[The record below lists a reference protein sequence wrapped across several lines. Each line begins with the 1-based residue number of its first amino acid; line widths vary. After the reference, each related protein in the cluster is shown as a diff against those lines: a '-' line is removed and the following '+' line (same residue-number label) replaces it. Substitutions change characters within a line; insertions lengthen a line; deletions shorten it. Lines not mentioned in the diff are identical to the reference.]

1 MGHLAARG
9 VVVKRQLSDG
19 GIAGVVVGVIVGIAL
34 VALCLYPFVI
44 RRIRRRKQVPLH
56 GPPGT
61 GDPETGE
68 VPTNGPPG
76 TDDHRRRLSSQDSF
90 KPSEEHTRGGVDR
103 VSLKDLA
110 WTPNDGLVQPNGQ
123 AQAQGQPDYVPR
135 IDTNVPSYGF
145 NNAQP
150 GLDDS
155 IPRSAPF
162 GPEGYGE
169 EYMPQAIG
177 DAHHGAL
184 NGTNADYY
192 SPSIPSEA
200 FGMFTAEES
209 RTEPQRSWS
218 RGSSLRYNLK
228 HIFSRKSTR
237 DQSLGSSTPQSLAEG
252 HENTTRAVPR
262 STQDESLQRITTAGD
277 PTESPTDI
285 TAPATDSLPVPPHAQ
300 VLGSPIALPS
310 TLPKGAVQTPPESPP
325 TAFNFNTSQSPP
337 SHPAPGT
344 VNPMDIM
351 PASTESEVW
360 HRTDYQLYVSQSS
373 PHPAPSTEPTRHEEP
388 VDSPS
393 PLTLPPNNHQSSP
406 PPDSQPQPLPVI
418 QSPTPTQSEI
428 AFKKEPE
435 DGQDISMEDIPSNQH
450 LSPLPD
456 TSVRH
461 PSYPSDAS
469 TPQPGPASTNP
480 SSLNTP
486 ATQLDT
492 PSPHS
497 GASSDY
503 RHSVSPGSGA
513 SNLSPKNGVHACDEP
528 GCNQVFDQPHKLKHH
543 QRYHTKDHKCPY
555 PNCGKGFGTKTHLQ
569 RHVND
574 RHERKKKFHCAVPG
588 CDYSR
593 QGGKG
598 FPRKDNWKRH
608 MTKIH
613 NMDQRHLPEPVEVD
627 HEMGGT

>member
-1 MGHLAARG
+1 MDHLETRG
-9 VVVKRQLSDG
+9 IVLKRQLSSG
-19 GIAGVVVGVIVGIAL
+19 GIAGVVVGVIIGIAL
-34 VALCLYPFVI
+34 VALCAYPFII
-44 RRIRRRKQVPLH
+44 RCIRRRKAGSHH
-56 GPPGT
+56 GIPDT
-61 GDPETGE
+61 IDPETGE
-68 VPTNGPPG
+68 SPAAGLRGAN
-76 TDDHRRRLSSQDSF
+76 DHQRRLSSQASF
-90 KPSEEHTRGGVDR
+90 KPSGENTRGVDGS
-103 VSLKDLA
+103 VKDLDWA
-110 WTPNDGLVQPNGQ
+110 PHDGLIHSNGQ
-123 AQAQGQPDYVPR
+123 GQAPNQPGHASR
-135 IDTNVPSYGF
+135 IDTNLPSYNHGG
-145 NNAQP
+145 AQP
-150 GLDDS
+150 GFDDS
-155 IPRSAPF
+155 IPRSTPF
-162 GPEGYGE
+162 GFDENHPE

-177 DAHHGAL
+177 DAHHGVL

-192 SPSIPSEA
+192 SPSVPSEA
-200 FGMFTAEES
+200 FGMFTTDDS
-209 RTEPQRSWS
+209 RPQPDRSWS

-228 HIFSRKSTR
+228 QMFTRKSTR
-237 DQSLGSSTPQSLAEG
+237 DQSLGSPTSLSFTEG
-252 HENTTRAVPR
+252 PDSAARSVPHASHEGT
-262 STQDESLQRITTAGD
+262 LQRITTSGD

-285 TAPATDSLPVPPHAQ
+285 TAPAADSLPVPPTVQ
-300 VLGSPIALPS
+300 SLGSPIALPS

-325 TAFNFNTSQSPP
+325 TTFNFNATQSPP
-337 SHPAPGT
+337 SNPAPGT

-373 PHPAPSTEPTRHEEP
+373 PQQPPPSTEPPRHEGP

-393 PLTLPPNNHQSSP
+393 PFTLPPNTPQA
-406 PPDSQPQPLPVI
+406 QPLPVI
-418 QSPTPTQSEI
+418 HSPTPTQNDVSL
-428 AFKKEPE
+428 KKDPE
-435 DGQDISMEDIPSNQH
+435 DTHDVSMSDIPSNNH

-456 TSVRH
+456 SSIRH
-461 PSYPSDAS
+461 QSYPSDMS

-497 GASSDY
+497 GGSSDY
-503 RHSVSPGSGA
+503 RHSVSPGNGG

-627 HEMGGT
+627 QEMGGT